1 MDARLQFEWNGD
13 KAKNVVASLFRDK
26 HLAEELNDI
35 VERDDAEYEVG
46 LVVKLRHKR
55 KSRKK
60 KESIGLDG

>member
-26 HLAEELNDI
+26 HLADEMSDI
-35 VERDDAEYEVG
+35 VDRDDAEYEVTVSVR
-46 LVVKLRHKR
+46 LKHKR

-60 KESIGLDG
+60 SVGLDE